1 MSRKGTNSFL
11 AKVKQDVPPATLQ
24 RGPPP
29 LDIETKE
36 HFLTII
42 DNLERRLNKYQKRC
56 DELEVANGQFQEKF
70 DQLSSDKKEIISF
83 WKKQVEQKADE
94 IVDLN
99 DRYIGLQQARDNERE
114 AFKKQIQEQ
123 RSEYQEMKDQL
134 TAENMM
140 LGGKLAS
147 LEEFKVQKE
156 ELMAKFALM
165 EAELARKEE
174 ENKENLYNLEKK
186 AVIDKDRLKKE
197 MILRVNQV
205 AAEFRKVSN
214 KQMAE
219 TTKRTIRE
227 NVSITAQLAKMSD
240 KTIEMIQENDELHDK
255 VKKLKQQVEMLEFN
269 EREMGKKNQSNLKV
283 IKLMTDKCQS
293 QEAVIAEYEKR
304 ENELMQLDSEI
315 DILKQQNDSLRFI
328 KDLSMRY
335 NPITYPDQLG
345 RWEEEGGYIRNPC
358 YSSMLT
364 ALWSNQFEEKDDS
377 MLPSGDK
384 QMLAEAA
391 DAIKE
396 VLIEK
401 EDNKDRLIKCVNS
414 TQTDMVDDVDESEE
428 TNTSDNIGTDVVYG
442 REHMLEK
449 LLVLMDSA
457 ANLGIGPNPDE
468 LGKRQLSSV
477 GTLSNSPST
486 KKGIIKNEFPSMKGI
501 LPHYSLGDLGLVPR
515 PSQHVPTSLEKTKLS
530 AKTTKL
536 GALHGVLSRSVS
548 TQTMNAAN
556 SVLYANQI
564 LSKFPEHEILR
575 SSHKPFGMAPP
586 PIPKKITSH

>member
-315 DILKQQNDSLRFI
+315 DILKQQNDSLRYEMGMMSQNNALLEDTLE
-328 KDLSMRY
+328 KVRSDVHTEVSL
-335 NPITYPDQLG
+335 
-345 RWEEEGGYIRNPC
+345 RNKI
-358 YSSMLT
+358 
-364 ALWSNQFEEKDDS
+364 Q
-377 MLPSGDK
+377 
-384 QMLAEAA
+384 QVLAEAA

-575 SSHKPFGMAPP
+575 SSHKPFGNRYGHLLQISKLYTVSLM
-586 PIPKKITSH
+586 